1 METTVGISMAL
12 IFLRWRSPTGTHIR
26 SRSLHILNCIGWCRC
41 RCDWSFLFR
50 TTINQHWILVA
61 LFLNSNTNDSRL
73 HLTGPAYDPPW
84 LALDQLAALL
94 AGSLPSLCPR
104 TTQAQLLI
112 PRLSTTFN
120 TVSNP
125 DLVCWIPLMF
135 TLITVQDVDESIYL
149 AIQVIGGHILLPL
162 LVITILLKKT
172 INRHP
177 VFVNFCVSWIFSSVV
192 YSMLCV

>member
-1 METTVGISMAL
+1 M
-12 IFLRWRSPTGTHIR
+12 
-26 SRSLHILNCIGWCRC
+26 
-41 RCDWSFLFR
+41 
-50 TTINQHWILVA
+50 
-61 LFLNSNTNDSRL
+61 
-73 HLTGPAYDPPW
+73 YDPPW

-94 AGSLPSLCPR
+94 AGSLPSLCLR

-135 TLITVQDVDESIYL
+135 TLVTVQDVDESIYL

-172 INRHP
+172 VNRHL
-177 VFVNFCVSWIFSSVV
+177 VFINFCVSWIISSVV
-192 YSMLCV
+192 YSILCVYLRFLFLSHHNSPPTEYTRDAVQIIIFPSTRVPMPVLFKLRL